1 MGQCYYAE
9 MPRPNRSRSLP
20 RPLSIMDDG
29 KEFVRLSTLADV
41 RDFLKRVPKA
51 TRAKD
56 TWQHVAAELK
66 KAAEG
71 GDTTQVSIA
80 LQIALNLEGVEWTYR
95 AE

>member
-1 MGQCYYAE
+1 LS
-9 MPRPNRSRSLP
+9 RPIRSRTLP

-29 KEFVRLSTLADV
+29 KEFLRLSTLADV

-66 KAAEG
+66 KAAAG
-71 GDTTQVSIA
+71 GDTTQVSVA
-80 LQIALNLEGVEWTYR
+80 LEVVLSLEGVEYR
-95 AE
+95 AK